1 MNSLDV
7 SIDQLRR
14 ALEIKEQIDALQ
26 SHLTSLL
33 SGAIQNRQSK
43 IHNGTGRRTM
53 SASARARIAAAQ
65 RARWGRQKGI
75 SSPSI
80 QNVKS
85 KIQNGARPRR
95 KMSAAGRAAI
105 AAAARARW
113 ARHRAGR

>member
-14 ALEIKEQIDALQ
+14 ALHIKEQIDSLQ

-33 SGAIQNRQSK
+33 SGAIQNPQSK
-43 IHNGTGRRTM
+43 IQNGTGRRTM

-65 RARWGRQKGI
+65 RARWAKLKGR
-75 SSPSI
+75 SSS
-80 QNVKS
+80 
-85 KIQNGARPRR
+85 IQNGAHRR
-95 KMSAAGRAAI
+95 RNKMSAAGRAAI

-113 ARHRAGR
+113 ARHRAGK

>member
-1 MNSLDV
+1 MNLTTIST
-7 SIDQLRR
+7 DQLRR
-14 ALEIKEQIDALQ
+14 ALQIKEEIDSLQ

-43 IHNGTGRRTM
+43 IQNGTSRRTM

-65 RARWGRQKGI
+65 RARWAK
-75 SSPSI
+75 
-80 QNVKS
+80 VK
-85 KIQNGARPRR
+85 KNGASGANPRKRR

-113 ARHRAGR
+113 ARYHASKG